1 MTASRVILQL
11 EKGDGGKGIQK
22 EKETS
27 LEETNYFASSFY
39 IIVPPC

>member
-1 MTASRVILQL
+1 MTASRVLLQL
-11 EKGDGGKGIQK
+11 EKGDGRKGAQK
-22 EKETS
+22 EEETG